1 MPSVATKTSAFT
13 FPELS
18 SSNNSGAIEFDGVH
32 TYPITLPA
40 MDAQNVGTLTTRT
53 DDNTGEATLAAGH
66 NIISTDVVDVY
77 WSGGV
82 RYGMVATV
90 TGNVVAL
97 EGGAGDNLPAQDT
110 AITGVY
116 EQIAVDPLNLDGD
129 AAAFVAI
136 IYRNPADQ
144 SGKSHINLQ
153 DSGNATIKEAD
164 LVHEAANGGH
174 AHVYN
179 ISGGDTNVFTGNPI
193 TKAKVSHNST
203 SEATL
208 YVACGFNATP

>member
-1 MPSVATKTSAFT
+1 MPENANKTSSFT
-13 FPELS
+13 FPGLS

-32 TYPITLPA
+32 LYPITLPA
-40 MDAQNVGTLTTRT
+40 MDAQNVGSLTTRT
-53 DDNTGEATLAAGH
+53 DDNTGVATLTAGH
-66 NIISTDVVDVY
+66 NIVSADVVDVY
-77 WSGGV
+77 WAGGV

-90 TGNVVAL
+90 TVNAVAL
-97 EGGAGDNLPAQDT
+97 EGGAGDVLPAQDT
-110 AITGVY
+110 VITGVY

-144 SGKSHINLQ
+144 SGKAHINLQ
-153 DSGNATIKEAD
+153 DAGNLTIREAD
-164 LVHEAANGGH
+164 LVHETTNGGH
-174 AHVYN
+174 ANVHN